1 MDDADEDDE
10 TFTVALAALPASVTA
25 GSPNSVTV
33 TIADDDD
40 PALSLAVSPNPVAEG
55 GRATATVR
63 LSGVTV
69 PDGGLRVWLGVTDGT
84 AVAGDDFTFSSPP
97 AVSANATEIVIA
109 AGATSGTATLAIIDD
124 TEDEPDETVV
134 LSASTDIA
142 RKSVDAAD
150 VMLTIGTGGGTG
162 TGTGTGGGG
171 GGGGGGSPTPSSDA
185 SLSALAISAGS
196 LAFDSATTSYAVAV
210 AHGVERVTLTP
221 TVNQADATVAV
232 NGSAVD
238 SGQASAAIPLSVG
251 ENPVEVVVKA
261 EDGSTRTYTVTVTRA
276 AVTAALP
283 TTLALSAAPD
293 PAEGG
298 PEVTVTATLDHPA
311 PADGTRVTLA
321 TAGTA
326 RRDTGAVGDYTL
338 SATTITIAAG
348 ETEGTATITVIDDAE
363 EDGGET
369 IVLGAASTNPSLT
382 ASLTLTIE
390 DNDVTPVL
398 ALPTTLTL
406 RAAPD
411 AAEGGEAVTVTATL
425 NSLAPADGTTVT
437 LTTGGTATLD
447 TDYILSSTTITITEG
462 DTEGTAAITVT
473 DDPEEDG
480 GETVILEAASTN
492 PALTA
497 PPLTLTIEDN
507 DAVPVPAL
515 PVGGALLLGMLLL
528 WCGGP
533 RGRAC
538 GASRVQA

>member
-1 MDDADEDDE
+1 M
-10 TFTVALAALPASVTA
+10 
-25 GSPNSVTV
+25 
-33 TIADDDD
+33 
-40 PALSLAVSPNPVAEG
+40 
-55 GRATATVR
+55 
-63 LSGVTV
+63 

-84 AVAGDDFTFSSPP
+84 AVEGDDFTFSSPP

-162 TGTGTGGGG
+162 TGTGTGG

-326 RRDTGAVGDYTL
+326 RRDHGRGRRLHAVGDHNHHR
-338 SATTITIAAG
+338 G
-348 ETEGTATITVIDDAE
+348 GR
-363 EDGGET
+363 DGGDGDDHGHRRRGRGRRRDHRPGRGQHEP
-369 IVLGAASTNPSLT
+369 VADGVAHPHHRGQRRDAGAGAADH
-382 ASLTLTIE
+382 A
-390 DNDVTPVL
+390 
-398 ALPTTLTL
+398 
-406 RAAPD
+406 D
-411 AAEGGEAVTVTATL
+411 AACRPGRGRRRG
-425 NSLAPADGTTVT
+425 SGDG
-437 LTTGGTATLD
+437 D
-447 TDYILSSTTITITEG
+447 R
-462 DTEGTAAITVT
+462 DTEQPGAGGRH
-473 DDPEEDG
+473 DG
-480 GETVILEAASTN
+480 
-492 PALTA
+492 
-497 PPLTLTIEDN
+497 
-507 DAVPVPAL
+507 
-515 PVGGALLLGMLLL
+515 
-528 WCGGP
+528 
-533 RGRAC
+533 
-538 GASRVQA
+538 